1 MQTQISASPFLNF
14 RSKKKNLIASLSLT
28 SLIDAFSILVI
39 YLLLVTQNGLLDIEI
54 NTQVQIPQSEVAPFV
69 ETEPL
74 VVRLQNNSFYIK
86 DTRYSPKELVLFLKA
101 EKKKNED
108 IKLGI
113 QASKSQSF
121 ETIQRMLETVH
132 LAGIH
137 KVELLTERSP

>member
-1 MQTQISASPFLNF
+1 MQTQISLSDFLNH
-14 RSKKKNLIASLSLT
+14 RNKKKNLIASLSLT

-69 ETEPL
+69 DTEPL
-74 VVRLQNNSFYIK
+74 VVRLQDNKFFVK
-86 DTRYSPKELVLFLKA
+86 DTRYSPKELVLFLKS
-101 EKKKNED
+101 EKKKNEN

-113 QASKSQSF
+113 QAGKAQSF
-121 ETIQRMLETVH
+121 EVIQRMIETVH